1 MNKQTILLAD
11 NDKDFLATC
20 GEFLET
26 AGYHILTADSP
37 DEAKK
42 LLETSRIHLA
52 ILDLR
57 MENDH
62 DEKDRSGLLLA
73 KNAARSIPKLIL
85 TRFPTY
91 QDVVEALRL
100 DIHELP
106 PAVDFLDKREDLS
119 QLLATIQR
127 VLDEHLAINWN
138 LLIQWTPILS
148 SAQLVTWIEPKLDSA
163 YLGERTAELEDVF
176 RQLFRQHG
184 QITVSRLLTYGQGYV
199 LLSLYAYDIEGL
211 ETLYIVTCGQNEIIT
226 EEARRYQTA
235 VSPHLS
241 QPHLNYEVSANTLHF
256 AANAYRLVGSRSEE
270 PLDLQDFYLRHP
282 ASQTGDVIE
291 HLFRTGVG
299 AWYKKGQTF
308 LNQEESVHN
317 FYQDWLKV
325 SDPAVSERQWQQKV
339 EAICKKNARAG
350 GGELEYSTQ
359 TLTFHPAPEEPAARF
374 PNPIAGLHDKRFGGH
389 AFVQW
394 GLTHGRVNL
403 ETVLVDQ
410 NGRSWLIDF
419 TQAARGPLMHDFVS
433 LETAVKLHLA
443 TSDLYGRYLLEQKL
457 AEATALNDKPDP
469 SSLPET
475 IQQTMALVLRI
486 RQLAA
491 ELTGCSLDA
500 YLTGLYFHAANH
512 LATYQ
517 SDIHYPRQS
526 FTTYAHA
533 LLAAAIQCQKLSDPP
548 RQQADLPDYATQTL
562 WIDKDN
568 KAVWV
573 EGMPIDLT
581 IQDYQILTYLYDHAN
596 QLCERQ
602 AIITQ
607 GLGEEY
613 DAYYPEESRLN
624 SAMSRLR
631 QKIEP
636 NPQNPK
642 YLVTVRGRGYKLVL

>member
-100 DIHELP
+100 DVHELP

-127 VLDEHLAINWN
+127 VLD
-138 LLIQWTPILS
+138 
-148 SAQLVTWIEPKLDSA
+148 
-163 YLGERTAELEDVF
+163 
-176 RQLFRQHG
+176 
-184 QITVSRLLTYGQGYV
+184 
-199 LLSLYAYDIEGL
+199 YAYDEEGL

-291 HLFRTGVG
+291 HLFRTGLG

-308 LNQEESVHN
+308 LNQEESVHD

-325 SDPAVSERQWQQKV
+325 SDPAVSERLWQQKA

-359 TLTFHPAPEEPAARF
+359 TLTFHPTPEEPAARF

-419 TQAARGPLMHDFVS
+419 TQAARGPLLHDFVS

-443 TSDLYGRYLLEQKL
+443 TSDLYGRYL
-457 AEATALNDKPDP
+457 
-469 SSLPET
+469 
-475 IQQTMALVLRI
+475 
-486 RQLAA
+486 
-491 ELTGCSLDA
+491 
-500 YLTGLYFHAANH
+500 
-512 LATYQ
+512 
-517 SDIHYPRQS
+517 
-526 FTTYAHA
+526 
-533 LLAAAIQCQKLSDPP
+533 
-548 RQQADLPDYATQTL
+548 
-562 WIDKDN
+562 
-568 KAVWV
+568 
-573 EGMPIDLT
+573 
-581 IQDYQILTYLYDHAN
+581 
-596 QLCERQ
+596 
-602 AIITQ
+602 
-607 GLGEEY
+607 
-613 DAYYPEESRLN
+613 
-624 SAMSRLR
+624 
-631 QKIEP
+631 
-636 NPQNPK
+636 
-642 YLVTVRGRGYKLVL
+642 